1 MDVSLFLHSM
11 AGLFAIM
18 NPFVALPMFL
28 ALTDG
33 AAIREQRRAALRV
46 VLYTLVLTAVVF
58 GSGTAVLRFFGIGI
72 TAFRIAGGI
81 VLLVIGLSMLDG
93 TGSSAHTGTKGEQ
106 EHLSQTP
113 DVAFYPMAFPVIA
126 GPGTITTL
134 VILTGQ
140 AKGAAG
146 YALHRGGPPGGL
158 GRARGRPLPRG
169 QHRALPLADAPLGHD
184 AAHGHDPRGDRGPD
198 GDRRLEGRIP
208 GARRVVRALPPGR
221 SGRRTRHGQR
231 LACVAGSG
239 TPPSP
244 SGGAPRV
251 VGSTAAGFRTR
262 GRTPGRLRTRRRRGR
277 GRSARSR

>member
-46 VLYTLVLTAVVF
+46 VLYTLVPTAGRL
-58 GSGTAVLRFFGIGI
+58 GSGPARRRFFGIGI

-81 VLLVIGLSMLDG
+81 VLLVIGLSMLNG

-146 YALHRGGPPGGL
+146 YASIAAALLAVLAGL
-158 GRARGRPLPRG
+158 GVVLFLAGNIGHYLSQTLRSVMTRLMGMILAAIAVQMVIVGLKAAFP
-169 QHRALPLADAPLGHD
+169 AL
-184 AAHGHDPRGDRGPD
+184 
-198 GDRRLEGRIP
+198 
-208 GARRVVRALPPGR
+208 
-221 SGRRTRHGQR
+221 
-231 LACVAGSG
+231 AGS
-239 TPPSP
+239 
-244 SGGAPRV
+244 
-251 VGSTAAGFRTR
+251 
-262 GRTPGRLRTRRRRGR
+262 
-277 GRSARSR
+277 

>member
-81 VLLVIGLSMLDG
+81 VLLVIGLSMLNG

-146 YALHRGGPPGGL
+146 YASIAAALLAVSAGL
-158 GRARGRPLPRG
+158 GVVLF
-169 QHRALPLADAPLGHD
+169 LAGNIGHYLSQTLRSVMTRLMGMIL
-184 AAHGHDPRGDRGPD
+184 AAIAVQMVIVG
-198 GDRRLEGRIP
+198 LK
-208 GARRVVRALPPGR
+208 A
-221 SGRRTRHGQR
+221 
-231 LACVAGSG
+231 AGS
-239 TPPSP
+239 
-244 SGGAPRV
+244 
-251 VGSTAAGFRTR
+251 
-262 GRTPGRLRTRRRRGR
+262 
-277 GRSARSR
+277 

>member
-81 VLLVIGLSMLDG
+81 VLLVIGLSMLNG

-146 YALHRGGPPGGL
+146 YASIAAALLAVLAGL
-158 GRARGRPLPRG
+158 GVVLFLAGNIGHYLSQTLRSVMTRLRGMILAAIAVQMVIVGLKAAFP
-169 QHRALPLADAPLGHD
+169 AL
-184 AAHGHDPRGDRGPD
+184 
-198 GDRRLEGRIP
+198 
-208 GARRVVRALPPGR
+208 
-221 SGRRTRHGQR
+221 
-231 LACVAGSG
+231 AGS
-239 TPPSP
+239 
-244 SGGAPRV
+244 
-251 VGSTAAGFRTR
+251 
-262 GRTPGRLRTRRRRGR
+262 
-277 GRSARSR
+277 

>member
-81 VLLVIGLSMLDG
+81 VLLVIGLSMLNG

-113 DVAFYPMAFPVIA
+113 DVAFYPMAFPVHHHA
-126 GPGTITTL
+126 RHPHR
-134 VILTGQ
+134 TGQ
-140 AKGAAG
+140 GSRRLR
-146 YALHRGGPPGGL
+146 LHRGGPPGRP

-208 GARRVVRALPPGR
+208 GARRVVRALPPG
-221 SGRRTRHGQR
+221 
-231 LACVAGSG
+231 
-239 TPPSP
+239 
-244 SGGAPRV
+244 
-251 VGSTAAGFRTR
+251 
-262 GRTPGRLRTRRRRGR
+262 
-277 GRSARSR
+277 